1 MTNNKGESMV
11 LRRFVTLAVSCCLV
25 LGAGLARVDQSFAQG
40 EATKAAQPPT
50 PPAAPAKTDTAG
62 KDASKTDTASKD
74 AQKPDATKAL
84 DQAKTPDAS
93 KTEAP
98 KAPEPPP
105 PPIPPEVQAKIDAAR
120 KAVAEAIVACQ
131 DAGLVDTSIDPPPI
145 LDILITGR
153 ATDKQRLKG
162 QKPYA
167 VNPEVFGAWFTG
179 YGKKELVESINYVDD
194 VRVISPS
201 DGLKNWYD
209 QRAHFL
215 EQYIQDIRKA
225 KGPAPAANKEAAK
238 PAEPAK
244 TPDAAKP
251 GAATKAAEPKKN

>member
-11 LRRFVTLAVSCCLV
+11 LRRFVTLAVSFCVV
-25 LGAGLARVDQSFAQG
+25 LGVGIARVDQLFAQG

-50 PPAAPAKTDTAG
+50 PPAAPAKTDTAA
-62 KDASKTDTASKD
+62 KDAAKTDTAAKD
-74 AQKPDATKAL
+74 APKPDATKAGEP
-84 DQAKTPDAS
+84 AKTQDAS

-98 KAPEPPP
+98 KATEPPP
-105 PPIPPEVQAKIDAAR
+105 PPIPPDVQVKIDAAR

-153 ATDKQRLKG
+153 ATDKQKLKG

-179 YGKKELVESINYVDD
+179 FGKVEGINYVDD
-194 VRVISPS
+194 LRVVAPS

-209 QRAHFL
+209 QRARIL
-215 EQYIQDIRKA
+215 EQYIQDVRKA
-225 KGPAPAANKEAAK
+225 KGPAPATNKETAK

>member
-11 LRRFVTLAVSCCLV
+11 LRRFVTLSVSCCLV
-25 LGAGLARVDQSFAQG
+25 LGEGLARVDPSFAQG
-40 EATKAAQPPT
+40 EATKAAQPP
-50 PPAAPAKTDTAG
+50 AAPAKTDTAA
-62 KDASKTDTASKD
+62 KDAP
-74 AQKPDATKAL
+74 KPDATKAL
-84 DQAKTPDAS
+84 DPAKRPDAS

-98 KAPEPPP
+98 KATEPPP
-105 PPIPPEVQAKIDAAR
+105 IPIPPEVQAKIDAAR

-153 ATDKQRLKG
+153 ATDKARLKG
-162 QKPYA
+162 AKPYA

-179 YGKKELVESINYVDD
+179 YGKVEGINYNDD
-194 VRVISPS
+194 VRIIMPS

-244 TPDAAKP
+244 TQDAAKP